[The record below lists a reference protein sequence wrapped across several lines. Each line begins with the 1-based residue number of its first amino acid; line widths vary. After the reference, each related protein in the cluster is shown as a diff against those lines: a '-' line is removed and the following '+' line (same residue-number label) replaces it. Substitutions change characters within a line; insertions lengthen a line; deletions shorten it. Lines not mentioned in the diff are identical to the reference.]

1 MKLTILMLTFFSYTN
16 EIISVR
22 DLFLSAYKS
31 EQHCDD
37 FGSKLHAVNV
47 EEYPLFKGYLGC
59 YYFIRCKHTNNA
71 VDKVFFFNEGKRLLE
86 SAINEDPTSVEL
98 RLLRYSIQ
106 KKIPRVLLYYDS
118 LEEDIIFVNEN
129 IISITDKLTKDFIL
143 YSLSTIDL

>member
-1 MKLTILMLTFFSYTN
+1 MKLTILILTFFSYTN

-31 EQHCDD
+31 EFHCDD
-37 FGSKLHAVNV
+37 FGRKLHSVNV
-47 EEYPLFKGYLGC
+47 DESPLFKGYLGC
-59 YYFIRCKHTNNA
+59 YYFIRCKYTNNP
-71 VDKVFFFNEGKRLLE
+71 VDKISFFKEGKRLLE
-86 SAINEDPTSVEL
+86 SAINEDPSSVEL

-143 YSLSTIDL
+143 YSLNTIDL